1 MTLLASIVC
10 SVAVSILLKL
20 ARRHDLHIGQAIAVN
35 YAVAAG
41 LCLIL
46 LQPGKAQLPASGAS
60 WFVLA
65 ALGILLPT
73 VFLAMAA
80 AIRQTGIV
88 RSDSAQRLSLFLPLL
103 ASFLIFGQTA
113 STAILA
119 GIVLALFALGCLL
132 SRPQK
137 QRPQTPSG
145 TNTGNSGA
153 VLLLAVWA
161 GYGSIDILFKQLA
174 KAGENFSASLFVAFV
189 LAGTLMLAGLLVR
202 RTPWRP
208 RNLAAGL
215 LLGLLNFG
223 NIYFYIRAHQLFPDN
238 PTLVFTAMNIGVI
251 ALGTLAGM
259 AFFRERPSRLN
270 LAGVA
275 LAVAAIAA
283 LVLPVSMQ

>member
-1 MTLLASIVC
+1 MLTLIISIAC

-20 ARRHDLHIGQAIAVN
+20 ARRHQLHIGQAIAVN

-41 LCLIL
+41 LCLAL
-46 LQPGKAQLPASGAS
+46 LQPQPTQLLDQDTS
-60 WFVLA
+60 WFVLI

-80 AIRQTGIV
+80 AIRHAGIV
-88 RSDSAQRLSLFLPLL
+88 LSDSAQRLSLFLPLL
-103 ASFLIFGQTA
+103 ASFLIFGEA
-113 STAILA
+113 LSPAPLI
-119 GIVLALFALGCLL
+119 GIVLAFSALGCLL
-132 SRPQK
+132 SRPQTSTSATAG
-137 QRPQTPSG
+137 R
-145 TNTGNSGA
+145 TGA
-153 VLLLAVWA
+153 ALLLAVWL
-161 GYGSIDILFKQLA
+161 GYGCIDILFKLLA
-174 KAGENFSASLFVAFV
+174 KSGAGFSASLFAAFV
-189 LAGTLMLAGLLVR
+189 LAGVLMLAGLLVT
-202 RTPWRP
+202 RTQWHV

-251 ALGTLAGM
+251 VLGTLTGM

-275 LAVAAIAA
+275 LAITAITA
-283 LVLPVSMQ
+283 LLLPVWAL